1 MNDDFMAAMR
11 QTLDAVRAGN
21 PAKAT
26 RLIQGALAGTGAPAA
41 QAPAQKPDR
50 PAGAARRPSRPL
62 SQVLADLAARAP
74 GQAANLRGP
83 VRAPDLPEGAVF
95 ESRRHDGPHGARDYR
110 LFRPSGR
117 KGPIR
122 GVVMMLH
129 GCTQTPEDFAA
140 GTGMNRHAEDNG
152 LIVVYPEQTRGDNM
166 QLCWNW
172 FRPGDQRREGGEAAL
187 LAGLAAAVVAEHDLD
202 DAGLFVGGLSAGGA
216 MAALLANTHPDL
228 VTAAAVHSGL
238 APGSAQD
245 VVSAFAAMRGD
256 AAGPAEALT
265 VPAIIFHGSADGT
278 VAPVNAGRLAGPLTA
293 AAERTGTGASRR
305 YDVLSGL
312 NASGHPVEVWRIDGA
327 GHAWSGGKA
336 EGSYTDPAGP
346 DASAEMVRFFVDI
359 LDQKTD

>member
-1 MNDDFMAAMR
+1 MVVPHRAAELRTRLRPITDGQGRPGKADKMNDDFMAAMR

-122 GVVMMLH
+122 GVVRLH
-129 GCTQTPEDFAA
+129 PDARGFRRR
-140 GTGMNRHAEDNG
+140 NRDE
-152 LIVVYPEQTRGDNM
+152 PPCRG
-166 QLCWNW
+166 Q
-172 FRPGDQRREGGEAAL
+172 RPDR
-187 LAGLAAAVVAEHDLD
+187 
-202 DAGLFVGGLSAGGA
+202 GLSRA
-216 MAALLANTHPDL
+216 D
-228 VTAAAVHSGL
+228 
-238 APGSAQD
+238 PG
-245 VVSAFAAMRGD
+245 
-256 AAGPAEALT
+256 
-265 VPAIIFHGSADGT
+265 
-278 VAPVNAGRLAGPLTA
+278 
-293 AAERTGTGASRR
+293 
-305 YDVLSGL
+305 
-312 NASGHPVEVWRIDGA
+312 
-327 GHAWSGGKA
+327 
-336 EGSYTDPAGP
+336 
-346 DASAEMVRFFVDI
+346 
-359 LDQKTD
+359 